1 MATITTFQSQSSEWR
16 HFLPF
21 LPKFHRESVDRNHSN
36 GVILES
42 VLNKPKPRPSGLTVF
57 YAAPSIISRHHRQ
70 IPNIRMDLS
79 TIRHPVAED
88 SKAVDA
94 LILRRLQSDVVLI
107 NQIGHY
113 IVNSGG
119 KRLRPLCVLLA
130 ARACGYG
137 GERHIDLAAV
147 VEFIHTSTLLHDDVV
162 DGSEL
167 RRNRE
172 TANVVWGNDA
182 SVLVGDFLY
191 SRAFEMM
198 VDVGNMRVMEV
209 LAHATNRIAEGEVL
223 QLLNERDPDTSETR
237 YMEVITRKTATLFEA
252 GSRLGAVLA
261 NSSPAVEAAAASYG
275 LNLGIAF
282 QLIDDA
288 LDYSVDNAEWG
299 KNVGD
304 DLEEGKPTLP
314 VIRAMAVGTPAQQA
328 LLRGAIENGGRD
340 QIDAVIQAIA
350 STDAIAYTAQ
360 LAKTHVMCAQE
371 ALKVLPASAATEA
384 LALMADFAISRTH

>member
-1 MATITTFQSQSSEWR
+1 
-16 HFLPF
+16 
-21 LPKFHRESVDRNHSN
+21 
-36 GVILES
+36 
-42 VLNKPKPRPSGLTVF
+42 
-57 YAAPSIISRHHRQ
+57 
-70 IPNIRMDLS
+70 
-79 TIRHPVAED
+79 
-88 SKAVDA
+88 
-94 LILRRLQSDVVLI
+94 
-107 NQIGHY
+107 
-113 IVNSGG
+113 
-119 KRLRPLCVLLA
+119 
-130 ARACGYG
+130 
-137 GERHIDLAAV
+137 
-147 VEFIHTSTLLHDDVV
+147 VV

-198 VDVGNMRVMEV
+198 VDVGSMRVMEV

-261 NSSPAVEAAAASYG
+261 DSSSAVEAAAASYG

-314 VIRAMAVGTPAQQA
+314 VIRAIAVGTPAQQT
-328 LLRGAIENGGRD
+328 LLRDAIEHGGRD

-360 LAKTHVMCAQE
+360 LAKTHVIRAQE
-371 ALKVLPASAATEA
+371 ALKVLPVSAATEA

>member
-1 MATITTFQSQSSEWR
+1 
-16 HFLPF
+16 
-21 LPKFHRESVDRNHSN
+21 
-36 GVILES
+36 
-42 VLNKPKPRPSGLTVF
+42 
-57 YAAPSIISRHHRQ
+57 
-70 IPNIRMDLS
+70 MDLS

-130 ARACGYG
+130 ARACGYS

-198 VDVGNMRVMEV
+198 VDVGSMRVMEV

-261 NSSPAVEAAAASYG
+261 DSSSAVEAAAASYG

-314 VIRAMAVGTPAQQA
+314 VIRAIAVGTPAQQT
-328 LLRGAIENGGRD
+328 LLRDAIEHGGRD

-360 LAKTHVMCAQE
+360 LAKTHVIRAQE
-371 ALKVLPASAATEA
+371 ALKVLPVSAATEA

>member
-1 MATITTFQSQSSEWR
+1 M
-16 HFLPF
+16 
-21 LPKFHRESVDRNHSN
+21 
-36 GVILES
+36 
-42 VLNKPKPRPSGLTVF
+42 
-57 YAAPSIISRHHRQ
+57 
-70 IPNIRMDLS
+70 
-79 TIRHPVAED
+79 
-88 SKAVDA
+88 DA

-130 ARACGYG
+130 ARACGYDG
-137 GERHIDLAAV
+137 DHHIDLAAV

-198 VDVGNMRVMEV
+198 VDVGSMRVMEV

-223 QLLNERDPDTSETR
+223 QLLNERDPDTSEAR

-252 GSRLGAVLA
+252 GVRLGAVLA
-261 NSSPAVEAAAASYG
+261 GSSKTVEDAAAEYG
-275 LNLGIAF
+275 LSLGIAF

-288 LDYSVDNAEWG
+288 LDYGVDNAELG

-304 DLEEGKPTLP
+304 DLDEGKPTLP
-314 VIRAMAVGTPAQQA
+314 VIRAMATGTPEQRA
-328 LLRGAIENGGRD
+328 LLRTAIESGGRD
-340 QIDAVIQAIA
+340 CIDAVIEAIA
-350 STDAIAYTAQ
+350 STDAIAYTKQ
-360 LAKTHVMCAQE
+360 LACDYVARAKD
-371 ALKVLPASAATEA
+371 ALTALSPSTATEA
-384 LALMADFAISRTH
+384 LAMMADFAVSRTH